1 MKRFQ
6 HKFTLPLILTM
17 LVLAIAGLLIGFFNL
32 KRQTTLPSNSN
43 TSAIGVE
50 LNQDFDYIDL
60 HKLEAN
66 GISFVYLR
74 ATQGKSYFDDNF
86 LSYRDQIQGTKLAF
100 GSIITFSNEST
111 AREQYEYF
119 VKKVGIHT
127 GTLPVMLV
135 PAVNSRSKKY
145 LASMAEMTALI
156 QQQLQ
161 RKVLIAMNSKY
172 RKYFPTG
179 TEFVTDGNKQP
190 NKMQYA
196 FWRYTTDGRVK
207 DVSGLDH
214 GLTMYSYN
222 GSVAQYKQK
231 YGQLT
236 Q

>member
-17 LVLAIAGLLIGFFNL
+17 LVLAVAGLLIGFFNL

-50 LNQDFDYIDL
+50 LDQDFDYVDL
-60 HKLEAN
+60 HKLEDN
-66 GISFVYLR
+66 GISFIYLR
-74 ATQGKSYFDDNF
+74 STQGKSYFDDNY
-86 LSYRDQIQGTKLAF
+86 LSYREQVQGTKLAF
-100 GSIITFSNEST
+100 GSMIYYSNQST
-111 AREQYEYF
+111 ADEQYQYF

-135 PAVNSRSKKY
+135 PAVKSRSKKY
-145 LASMAEMTALI
+145 LKSMAAMTSLI

-161 RKVLIAMNSKY
+161 RKVIIALNVKY
-172 RKYFPTG
+172 KKYFPVNTLFLASG
-179 TEFVTDGNKQP
+179 SKQP
-190 NKMQYA
+190 NKLNYA

-207 DVSGLDH
+207 DVDGLEH
-214 GLTMYSYN
+214 GLTMFSYN
-222 GSVAQYKQK
+222 GTVTQYKQN